1 MPRLNL
7 TISEKTD
14 RALRTYLA
22 QTGGKKGDLS
32 KFVDEAVRGKILRE
46 TVLDIQTQNTD
57 LSEEEAMNLANEAVA
72 WARENRP

>member
-7 TISEKTD
+7 TISEKTE
-14 RALRTYLA
+14 RALRNYLA

-46 TVLDIQTQNTD
+46 TIQAIQDQNAD
-57 LSEEEAMNLANEAVA
+57 LSEDEAMNLANEAVA
-72 WARENRP
+72 WSRDNRP